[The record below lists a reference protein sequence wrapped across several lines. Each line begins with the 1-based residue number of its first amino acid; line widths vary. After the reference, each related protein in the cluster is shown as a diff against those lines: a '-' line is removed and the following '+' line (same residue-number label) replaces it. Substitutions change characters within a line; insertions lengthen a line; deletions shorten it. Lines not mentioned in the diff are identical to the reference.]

1 MKNKPWDEEN
11 KFDKTIGEGSER
23 MSVTE
28 FLIKSD
34 GEIVF
39 VLAFKL
45 DNEVKGLVDVLETQ
59 E

>member
-1 MKNKPWDEEN
+1 MKNKPSDEEN

-45 DNEVKGLVDVLETQ
+45 DNEVKGLVDVL
-59 E
+59 

>member
-1 MKNKPWDEEN
+1 
-11 KFDKTIGEGSER
+11 

-45 DNEVKGLVDVLETQ
+45 DNEVKGLVDVL
-59 E
+59 